1 MGILGCRQDGS
12 RGPTASWN
20 DTSRAELE
28 AHDEWLGLD
37 IGQRRTF
44 HTVQPDCARTP
55 ATVTGSRAQS
65 AAFEAATQKS
75 HGQVDERGYLTC
87 DYSPPRW
94 IRGNRS
100 IRHAQNP
107 LRARDLVCGVPTSA
121 ADRPERWHL
130 ATRDKPHSLGS
141 SLRIHPVDFPPLHPR
156 ARTTQWCG

>member
-1 MGILGCRQDGS
+1 MRQDGS

-75 HGQVDERGYLTC
+75 QGQVDEREYLTC

-100 IRHAQNP
+100 IPRT
-107 LRARDLVCGVPTSA
+107 LRASEG
-121 ADRPERWHL
+121 
-130 ATRDKPHSLGS
+130 GS
-141 SLRIHPVDFPPLHPR
+141 SI
-156 ARTTQWCG
+156 CGGEHSA